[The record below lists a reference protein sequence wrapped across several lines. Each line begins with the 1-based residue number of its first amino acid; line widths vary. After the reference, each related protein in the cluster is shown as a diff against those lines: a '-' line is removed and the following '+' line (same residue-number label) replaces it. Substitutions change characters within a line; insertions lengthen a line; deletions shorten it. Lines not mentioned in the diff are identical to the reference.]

1 MSGRVRKIISRFR
14 AYSNSL
20 LAILLVSGLL
30 LLINYYT
37 IEIVS
42 GVRAYIHG
50 ESYYSKGQNNACK
63 NLLRYLDNGDEL
75 HWSQF
80 LENIEINLGDGK
92 AREILLSDEPS
103 KAGIFLIQGKNH
115 PDDIELMIWLFTTF
129 KDYSFMK
136 VPIEIWSKADKDI
149 DELHGLALDIR
160 SRMESSKMDSTL
172 KKSYQ
177 QKIHHL
183 STKLTDLGILFM
195 DSLSNSGRRISHLLL
210 ITNTIFILLIVG
222 GASFITLMS
231 IKKLINSEER
241 LIIKNRDLTQANNEL
256 DRFVYSA
263 SHDLRAPITSLK
275 GLINVASTETDNQI
289 LTSYFKMMNQ
299 SLDKQDTFIRKIIS
313 FSKNKRSES
322 TVEEFDL
329 DFLIDSILDHFKF
342 MANYELIE
350 LRKNIN
356 VGEIKADIVRLE
368 IILSNLLS
376 NAIKYSDSSKEKPF
390 LEIEANIVEG
400 KLIINVIDNGI
411 GISASNK
418 DRIFEMFYMTQNNES
433 GSGVGLYIV
442 KETVDKL
449 GGEIHVE
456 SEKNIGSKFNLII
469 PIS

>member
-1 MSGRVRKIISRFR
+1 M
-14 AYSNSL
+14 
-20 LAILLVSGLL
+20 AILLVSGLL

-50 ESYYSKGQNNACK
+50 ESYYSKGQSNACK

-75 HWSQF
+75 YWSQY

-92 AREILLSDEPS
+92 AREILLGGDPS
-103 KAGIFLIQGKNH
+103 KAGVYLIQGKNH

-149 DELHGLALDIR
+149 DKLHALALDIR
-160 SRMESSKMDSTL
+160 SQMESSNMDSTL
-172 KKSYQ
+172 KINYQ

-183 STKLTDLGILFM
+183 RTKLTDFGILFM

-222 GASFITLMS
+222 VASLITLMS
-231 IKKLINSEER
+231 IKKLISSEES
-241 LIIKNRDLTQANNEL
+241 LIVKNKDLTQANNEL

-275 GLINVASTETDNQI
+275 GLINVASIESDKQI
-289 LTSYFKMMNQ
+289 LANYFKMMNQ
-299 SLDKQDTFIRKIIS
+299 SLDKQDTFIKKIIS
-313 FSKNKRSES
+313 YSKNKRSES

-329 DFLIDSILDHFKF
+329 DFLLDSILDHFKF
-342 MANYELIE
+342 MTNYELIE
-350 LRKNIN
+350 IRKNIN
-356 VGEIKADIVRLE
+356 VAEVKADIVRLE

-376 NAIKYSDSSKEKPF
+376 NAIKYSDPSKEKPF
-390 LEIEANIVEG
+390 IEINADISESKLNIS
-400 KLIINVIDNGI
+400 VIDNGI
-411 GISASNK
+411 GISPSSK
-418 DRIFEMFYMTQNNES
+418 DRIFEMFYMTQNNEG

-456 SEKNIGSKFNLII
+456 SEKNRGSKFNLII